1 MNLVIKKSG
10 NEQNLIKACL
20 RGDSS
25 AQKQV
30 YERYSGKM
38 LGLCRRYI
46 NDVAEAEG
54 VMVTGFLKVFDKL
67 GQFSGNG
74 SFEGWIRRIMVNE
87 SLLYL
92 RKHKNMYLEV
102 DLEYATAEP
111 NYAWA
116 SSNLE
121 AQELLAMVNRMPV
134 GYRTVFNLYAIEGY
148 SHKEIANQLEISEN
162 TSKSQLSRARALLQ
176 QEVMK
181 RENMVEQYINRHG
194 EA

>member
-10 NEQNLIKACL
+10 NEQNLIRACL
-20 RGDSS
+20 RGDSR

-30 YERYSGKM
+30 YDRYAGKM
-38 LGLCRRYI
+38 LGVCRRYV

-54 VMVTGFLKVFDKL
+54 VMVAGFLKVFNKL
-67 GQFSGNG
+67 NQFSASG

-102 DLEYATAEP
+102 DLEYATSEP
-111 NYAWA
+111 NYDWA
-116 SSNLE
+116 AAKLE
-121 AQELLAMVNRMPV
+121 AEELLAMINKMPM
-134 GYRTVFNLYAIEGY
+134 GYRTVFNLFAIEGY
-148 SHKEIANQLEISEN
+148 SHKEIASQLQISEN

-181 RENMVEQYINRHG
+181 RENLVEKYINRHG